1 MAGHAWRRQTM
12 TATRRMWVYV
22 ATGVAGTAIGVWL
35 VSMWLP
41 GWLLGT
47 RPITDAGNTTR
58 TGAEIGGSA
67 PGGDARRISATLF
80 YISPGGD
87 TLVPIEQDVPYAAA
101 PAEQAR
107 HIVER
112 QLAAAPAGQT
122 SAIPQGTTLRSLY
135 LTSRGEA
142 YVDVSKEIVT
152 GHPGGSL
159 PEFLTVYAIVNAL
172 TVNLPDISAVQVLVD
187 GHEVD
192 TLVGH
197 LDLRHPLRRG
207 SRWVQRVK

>member
-1 MAGHAWRRQTM
+1 M
-12 TATRRMWVYV
+12 TPTKRMWVYLS
-22 ATGVAGTAIGVWL
+22 TGVAGTAFGVWL
-35 VSMWLP
+35 VTLWLP
-41 GWLLGT
+41 AWLMGTQPAAGTGTT
-47 RPITDAGNTTR
+47 RP
-58 TGAEIGGSA
+58 GATATAPGSGSA
-67 PGGDARRISATLF
+67 SDARRISATLF
-80 YISPGGD
+80 YITPAGD
-87 TLVPIEQDVPYAAA
+87 ALVPVEQDVPYAAA
-101 PAEQAR
+101 PADQAR
-107 HIVER
+107 RIVER

-122 SAIPQGTTLRSLY
+122 SAIPAGTTLRALF

-159 PEFLTVYAIVNAL
+159 HEALTIYAIVNAL
-172 TVNLPDISAVQVLVD
+172 TVNLPDISSVQVLVD

-207 SRWVQRVK
+207 TRWVQRSQ

>member
-1 MAGHAWRRQTM
+1 M
-12 TATRRMWVYV
+12 TPNKRMWVYL
-22 ATGVAGTAIGVWL
+22 ATGIAGTAFGVWL
-35 VSMWLP
+35 VTLWLP
-41 GWLLGT
+41 AWLLGT
-47 RPITDAGNTTR
+47 RPAAGTATARPGATTAA
-58 TGAEIGGSA
+58 GAGSTS
-67 PGGDARRISATLF
+67 DARRISATLF
-80 YISPGGD
+80 YITPAGD
-87 TLVPIEQDVPYAAA
+87 SLVPVEQDVPYAAA
-101 PAEQAR
+101 PADQAR
-107 HIVER
+107 RIVER

-122 SAIPQGTTLRSLY
+122 SAIPAGTTLRALF

-159 PEFLTVYAIVNAL
+159 HEALTIYAIVNAL
-172 TVNLPDISAVQVLVD
+172 TVNLPDISSVQVLVD

-207 SRWVQRVK
+207 TRWVQRSQ

>member
-1 MAGHAWRRQTM
+1 M
-12 TATRRMWVYV
+12 TANRRLWVYL
-22 ATGVAGTAIGVWL
+22 ATGVAGTAVGVWL
-35 VSMWLP
+35 VSLWLP
-41 GWLLGT
+41 GWLVGT
-47 RPITDAGNTTR
+47 RSVTVAENTSAAGVELQGPAT
-58 TGAEIGGSA
+58 
-67 PGGDARRISATLF
+67 GGDARRISATLF
-80 YISPGGD
+80 YLSATGD
-87 TLVPIEQDVPYAAA
+87 ALVPVEQDVTYAAA
-101 PAEQAR
+101 PADQAR

-112 QLAAAPAGQT
+112 QLAAAPAGRT
-122 SAIPQGTTLRSLY
+122 SSIPQGTTLRSLY

-152 GHPGGSL
+152 GHSGGSL
-159 PEFLTVYAIVNAL
+159 SEFLTVYAIVNAL

-207 SRWVQRVK
+207 NRWVQGTQLP

>member
-1 MAGHAWRRQTM
+1 M
-12 TATRRMWVYV
+12 TPNRRMWVYL
-22 ATGVAGTAIGVWL
+22 ATGIAGTAFGVWL
-35 VSMWLP
+35 VTLWLP
-41 GWLLGT
+41 AWLLGT
-47 RPITDAGNTTR
+47 RPAAGTATARPGATT
-58 TGAEIGGSA
+58 AAGS
-67 PGGDARRISATLF
+67 GTTSDARRISATLF
-80 YISPGGD
+80 YITPAGD
-87 TLVPIEQDVPYAAA
+87 SLVPVEQDVPYAAA
-101 PAEQAR
+101 PADQAR
-107 HIVER
+107 RIVER

-122 SAIPQGTTLRSLY
+122 SAIPAGTTLRALF

-159 PEFLTVYAIVNAL
+159 HEALTIYAIVNAL
-172 TVNLPDISAVQVLVD
+172 TVNLPDISSVQVLVD

-207 SRWVQRVK
+207 TRWVQRSQ

>member
-1 MAGHAWRRQTM
+1 M
-12 TATRRMWVYV
+12 TPARRMWVYL
-22 ATGVAGTAIGVWL
+22 ATGIAGTAVGLWL
-35 VSMWLP
+35 VTIWLP
-41 GWLLGT
+41 GWLMGT
-47 RPITDAGNTTR
+47 QPASGTTVANRP
-58 TGAEIGGSA
+58 GAETAASN
-67 PGGDARRISATLF
+67 PVNDARRISATLF
-80 YISPGGD
+80 YITPTGD
-87 TLVPIEQDVPYAAA
+87 ALVPVEQDVPYAAA

-107 HIVER
+107 RIVER
-112 QLAAAPAGQT
+112 QLAPAPAGQT
-122 SAIPQGTTLRSLY
+122 SSIPAGTTLRALF
-135 LTSRGEA
+135 LTSSGEA

-159 PEFLTVYAIVNAL
+159 HEALTIYAIVNAL

-207 SRWVQRVK
+207 TRWVQRTQ

>member
-1 MAGHAWRRQTM
+1 VTPA
-12 TATRRMWVYV
+12 RRMWVYL
-22 ATGVAGTAIGVWL
+22 ATGIAGTVFGVWL
-35 VSMWLP
+35 VTLWLP
-41 GWLLGT
+41 AWLMGT
-47 RPITDAGNTTR
+47 QPAAGTATGRP
-58 TGAEIGGSA
+58 GATATAPGSA
-67 PGGDARRISATLF
+67 SPNDARRISATLF
-80 YISPGGD
+80 YITPAGD
-87 TLVPIEQDVPYAAA
+87 ALVPVEQDVPYAAA
-101 PAEQAR
+101 PADQAR
-107 HIVER
+107 RIVER

-122 SAIPQGTTLRSLY
+122 SSIPAGTTLRALF

-159 PEFLTVYAIVNAL
+159 HEALTVYAIVNAL
-172 TVNLPDISAVQVLVD
+172 TVNLPDISSVQVLVD

-207 SRWVQRVK
+207 TRWVQRTQ